1 MKSFVEIREALKLSG
16 GEKEVSKSIIS
27 KGAQKQE
34 ITITKKGNRWNLYLD
49 DELAMDNMK
58 SPKEANDE
66 MKKLIKML
74 GR

>member
-1 MKSFVEIREALKLSG
+1 MKSFVEIREALKLKG
-16 GEKEVSKSIIS
+16 GEKAVSKSVIG

-34 ITITKKGNRWNLYLD
+34 LTITKKGNRFNLYLGD
-49 DELAMDNMK
+49 DLAMDNMK
-58 SPKEANDE
+58 SAKEANDE

>member
-1 MKSFVEIREALKLSG
+1 MKSFVELREALKLSG
-16 GEKEVSKSIIS
+16 GEKAVSKSIIG

-34 ITITKKGNRWNLYLD
+34 ITITKKGNRFNLYLD

-58 SPKEANDE
+58 SAKEANDE

>member
-1 MKSFVEIREALKLSG
+1 MKSFVEIREALKLKG
-16 GEKEVSKSIIS
+16 GEKEVSKSVIG

-34 ITITKKGNRWNLYLD
+34 LTITKKGNRFNLYLGD
-49 DELAMDNMK
+49 DLAMDNMK
-58 SPKEANDE
+58 SAKEANDE

>member
-1 MKSFVEIREALKLSG
+1 MKSVVESREALKLRG
-16 GEKEVSKSIIS
+16 GEKEVSKSIIG
-27 KGAQKQE
+27 KGSNRQE
-34 ITITKKGNRWNLYLD
+34 ITITKKGNRFNLYLGD
-49 DELAMDNMK
+49 DLAMDNMK

>member
-1 MKSFVEIREALKLSG
+1 MKSFVEIREALKLKG
-16 GEKEVSKSIIS
+16 GEKEVSKAIIG